1 MEAKNMTWDLEGNPF
16 MTTSAR
22 RRDALPLTT
31 EACFLLKNLMPFS
44 FIKGLWTSMTSLRRD
59 FQVKDMFTI

>member
-1 MEAKNMTWDLEGNPF
+1 MRRMEAKNMTWDLEGNPF

-44 FIKGLWTSMTSLRRD
+44 FIKGL
-59 FQVKDMFTI
+59 